1 MFLTLPKDSLDKY
14 SNKIK
19 DKITE
24 KELERFKKNGDL
36 CWNDFKFGNKHLEI
50 VERFLKKRIEFDMK
64 L

>member
-1 MFLTLPKDSLDKY
+1 M
-14 SNKIK
+14 K

-36 CWNDFKFGNKHLEI
+36 RWNYFKFGNKHLEN